1 MVVLVFGFLK
11 SEKIILIF
19 IVSDF
24 KFKIGFRV
32 LFLFFLELLSLN
44 QFYCV
49 LLRMSEVK
57 LFD

>member
-32 LFLFFLELLSLN
+32 FIFIFISI
-44 QFYCV
+44 
-49 LLRMSEVK
+49 
-57 LFD
+57 LFDC